1 LTDLLREEV
10 DMEIII
16 VGAGCPKCKAVENVV
31 KEVVEELKID
41 AKVSH
46 IYDIKEFPKYG
57 VTITPA
63 IVINGKVV
71 LAGKVPSKEE
81 IKKIINR

>member
-1 LTDLLREEV
+1 
-10 DMEIII
+10 MEILI
-16 VGAGCPKCKAVENVV
+16 VGVGCPKCQAVEKVV
-31 KEVVEELKID
+31 KEAVVDMKID

-46 IYDIKEFPKYG
+46 LYDIKQFAKYR

-63 IVINGKVV
+63 IVVDGKVV

-81 IKKIINR
+81 VKNIIGKK

>member
-1 LTDLLREEV
+1 
-10 DMEIII
+10 MEILI
-16 VGAGCPKCKAVENVV
+16 VGVGCPKCQAVEKVV
-31 KEVVEELKID
+31 KEAVDELKIS

-46 IYDIKEFPKYG
+46 LYDIKEFPKYK

-63 IVINGKVV
+63 IVIDGKVV

-81 IKKIINR
+81 IKELLKK